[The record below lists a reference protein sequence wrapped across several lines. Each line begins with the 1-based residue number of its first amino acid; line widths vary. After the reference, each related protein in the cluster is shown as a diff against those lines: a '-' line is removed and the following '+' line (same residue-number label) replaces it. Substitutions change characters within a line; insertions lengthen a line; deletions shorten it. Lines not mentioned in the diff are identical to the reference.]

1 MPALEGSSKTRSIY
15 VYFGALTLLVY
26 VVAPEYLL
34 DIPTSYMLKN
44 RLHAGAPEVSL
55 FRLLTGIPIYIAF
68 VFGLLRDWWNPLGL
82 RDRGYFLLF
91 APLTTA
97 VFVFMAM
104 SHLSYTL
111 LTGGMILAM
120 ASFRFILAA
129 FQGLLALVGQEA
141 LMSGRLSTLQS
152 MFYQLAMI
160 LAAFAS
166 GVISERLS
174 PAQTFCLMAAV
185 TLLIGAFGLVKPSSV
200 FNHVYERPQ
209 ASGADF
215 RGTSAGCF
223 VIGPSTPRC

>member
-1 MPALEGSSKTRSIY
+1 MPALEGRPNHRPIY
-15 VYFGALTLLVY
+15 FYFGALTLLVY
-26 VVAPEYLL
+26 IVAPEYLL

-44 RLHAGAPEVSL
+44 RLHAGAAEVSL

-91 APLTTA
+91 APLTAA
-97 VFVFMAM
+97 VFVWMAI
-104 SHLSYTL
+104 SPLSYAL
-111 LTGGMILAM
+111 LTCGMILAM

-166 GVISERLS
+166 GVISERLT
-174 PAQTFCLMAAV
+174 PAQTFYMMAAL
-185 TLLIGAFGLVKPSSV
+185 TLLIGAFGLFKPSSV
-200 FNHVYERPQ
+200 FSHVYDRPE
-209 ASGADF
+209 
-215 RGTSAGCF
+215 
-223 VIGPSTPRC
+223 